1 PLLQPRVV
9 ASMWAIR
16 KCRPVS
22 AHATPRLLADSENV
36 PARARQARPLPYM
49 PNVHRDDHREPAT
62 EMLTEHSPQADR
74 TQNMA

>member
-1 PLLQPRVV
+1 VV

-22 AHATPRLLADSENV
+22 ARASPRLLAHSENV
-36 PARARQARPLPYM
+36 PARASQARPLPNM
-49 PNVHRDDHREPAT
+49 PNVHRHDHREPAT
-62 EMLTEHSPQADR
+62 EILTVHSPQADR